1 MIRRQRHG
9 RWAATLALALSIA
22 PPAALADGAAHLS
35 VFASDD
41 ADDTSM
47 LETGLTLDYRF
58 EDVERYRGIK
68 LERLDIRPLGGERW
82 RDHRAYYRFAD
93 YNDHWLWNGQVGT
106 DGDTVVG
113 NTNFVRGGRV
123 RQEYFVERDV
133 LETPR
138 GVEGL
143 HHTFLG
149 ASFDLPLGEGERQQL
164 TTLVG
169 VQDFTGSNVRA
180 HLRAS
185 YIATVVPEWG
195 LSAQLRTRAFH
206 NSVPGEYDYYS
217 PRWFAEAVP
226 VLQVRRFRDRWMYS
240 AALGWGWQ
248 RSSGTDVREAR
259 LVEAAVTSPRTGRD
273 WYFRA
278 TASYSN
284 TPTGAG
290 QSYGYRQLMLELVR
304 PF

>member
-1 MIRRQRHG
+1 MTRRPRHG
-9 RWAATLALALSIA
+9 WWAATLALALSIA

-113 NTNFVRGGRV
+113 NANFVRGGRV

-149 ASFDLPLGEGERQQL
+149 ASFDLPLGTGDRQQL

-169 VQDFTGSNVRA
+169 VQDFTGSNIRA

-217 PRWFAEAVP
+217 PRWFAEALP
-226 VLQVRRFRDRWMYS
+226 VLQVRRFHDRWMYS

-259 LVEAAVTSPRTGRD
+259 LVEAAITSPRTGRD
-273 WYFRA
+273 WYLRA

>member
-1 MIRRQRHG
+1 MTRRQRHG

-113 NTNFVRGGRV
+113 NANFVRGGRV

-164 TTLVG
+164 TALVG

-206 NSVPGEYDYYS
+206 NSTPGEYDYYS

>member
-113 NTNFVRGGRV
+113 NANFVRGGRV

>member
-9 RWAATLALALSIA
+9 RWAATLALVLSIA

-113 NTNFVRGGRV
+113 NANFVRGGRV

-185 YIATVVPEWG
+185 YLATVVPEWG

-226 VLQVRRFRDRWMYS
+226 VLQVRRFHKRWMYS

-248 RSSGTDVREAR
+248 RSSGADVREAR
-259 LVEAAVTSPRTGRD
+259 LVEAAITSPRTGRD

>member
-1 MIRRQRHG
+1 MTRRQRHG
-9 RWAATLALALSIA
+9 CWAATLALALSIA

-113 NTNFVRGGRV
+113 NANFVRGGRV

-149 ASFDLPLGEGERQQL
+149 ASFDLPLGTGDRQQL

-169 VQDFTGSNVRA
+169 VQDFTGSNNRA
-180 HLRAS
+180 HVRAS
-185 YIATVVPEWG
+185 YIVTVVPEWG

-226 VLQVRRFRDRWMYS
+226 VLQVRRFHDRWMYS

-259 LVEAAVTSPRTGRD
+259 LVEAAITSPRTGRD
-273 WYFRA
+273 WYLRA

>member
-9 RWAATLALALSIA
+9 RWAATLVLALSIA

-41 ADDTSM
+41 ADDTST

-113 NTNFVRGGRV
+113 NANFVRGGRV

-169 VQDFTGSNVRA
+169 VQDFTGSNIRA

-206 NSVPGEYDYYS
+206 NSTPGEYDYYS
-217 PRWFAEAVP
+217 PRWFAEAIP